1 MKRYLVLLLLLAC
14 SKKQDAPAPAPEKT
28 AEAPKPAKQ
37 PLTAALFGKT
47 VAPPGPL
54 AKLQFGMNDKD
65 AEKQLDAANA
75 ANTLEGVHWWL
86 GIPRKTGKLD
96 DVILEFPTAQ
106 RGLVAEAWGPG
117 QDTDRGGHPVTV
129 WFNPD
134 LGVRAALSDDQD
146 HSTLR
151 FEPYTP
157 LAKLLGDGPQ
167 IAALSK
173 PFVGL
178 TQADLAKAYPELA
191 DESGHLWLPQT
202 EWEFGS
208 GIPVSPYPMEGPIES
223 LAFSIP
229 FKKGDD
235 KSKAEIVAAIEKK
248 WGKVKKTEDL
258 GVKTAIYN
266 EAGPR
271 IEVEENGYTPNG
283 VSVRVSEGKAKP
295 KKK

>member
-1 MKRYLVLLLLLAC
+1 MKRHLVLLLLLAC
-14 SKKQDAPAPAPEKT
+14 SNKKEAAPAQQAEKT
-28 AEAPKPAKQ
+28 AEAPKPKQ
-37 PLTAALFGKT
+37 PVTAALFGKT
-47 VAPPGPL
+47 VAQIGPL
-54 AKLQFGMNDKD
+54 ANLKFGMDDTD
-65 AEKQLDAANA
+65 ARHQLEAANT

-86 GIPRKTGKLD
+86 GIPRKKGKLD
-96 DVILEFPTAQ
+96 DIMLEFPTAQ

-117 QDTDRGGHPVTV
+117 KDADRGGHPVTV
-129 WFNPD
+129 WFNPE
-134 LGVRAALSDDQD
+134 LGVRAELNDDKD

-208 GIPVSPYPMEGPIES
+208 GIPVSPYPMSGPIES
-223 LAFSIP
+223 IAFSIP
-229 FKKGDD
+229 FD
-235 KSKAEIVAAIEKK
+235 KSDPKSKDEILAVIEKK
-248 WGKVKKTEDL
+248 WGKVKRTEDL
-258 GVKTAIYN
+258 GVKTEIYN
-266 EAGPR
+266 EAGPHV
-271 IEVEENGYTPNG
+271 EVEQNDYMRDAVNM
-283 VSVRVSEGKAKP
+283 RVSEPKT
-295 KKK
+295 KKKK